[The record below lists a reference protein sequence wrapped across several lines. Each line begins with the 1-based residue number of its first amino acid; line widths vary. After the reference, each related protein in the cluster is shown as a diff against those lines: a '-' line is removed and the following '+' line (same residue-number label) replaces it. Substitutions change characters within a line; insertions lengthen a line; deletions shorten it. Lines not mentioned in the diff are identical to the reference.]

1 MFKKI
6 ILIFS
11 CLGLLYGCG
20 FTPIHSIKS
29 NNNFSIEKLAFVG
42 DKTINNYL
50 KVSLKQF
57 QDNSSENKFGIEV
70 NTKYEKNTLA
80 KDKTAKITNFK
91 LSSSTIIQISLEDV
105 IIKEMKI
112 YQDKDMDSNDD
123 KFEEQKIEKNIKQN
137 FASSI
142 TRQLIT
148 ELSILNDN

>member
-6 ILIFS
+6 ILIFA

-20 FTPIHSIKS
+20 FTPLHSNKS
-29 NNNFSIEKLAFVG
+29 NNNFSIEKLSFVG

-50 KVSLKQF
+50 QVSLKQF
-57 QDNSSENKFGIEV
+57 QNNSAKNKFEIQV
-70 NTKYEKNTLA
+70 DTKYEKNTLA

-112 YQDKDMDSNDD
+112 YQDKDMDNNDD
-123 KFEEQKIEKNIKQN
+123 KFEEQKIERNIKQN